1 MVKVPSPLPLYVAEK
16 RCVLFV
22 GAGLSAA
29 AKLPTWHGL
38 LTALIDR
45 AEQSAGQSAVDEMRK
60 LLERGRYLDVADH
73 CRTILGTSVHEIL
86 SMVRGANEPIPQPHK
101 VLRALPWAAIVT
113 TNYDKLLERAYGEI
127 GDWPKTPT
135 HADTSMLGTVL
146 FDRAFFILK
155 AHGDIDRPD
164 TIVLSTTDYRDITHS
179 NAAFQ
184 SFISA
189 MLLNYCLLFVGYSLS
204 DPDFRLLLDR
214 QLTTFKGYAPPRYAI
229 MEDVGPVEA
238 QVLFR
243 NAGINVISY
252 PKGEHG
258 TVVEFLEALTSEIG
272 AKKETAATA
281 VPLAARGPLEIRATA
296 ELTTVQRAAQLT
308 LTAKGNILSATL
320 VNGDTA
326 GTGNREFDPARIEA
340 ALRKVLKE
348 PFLEKEAALAVGK
361 KLRAALP
368 PVIADAID
376 TIADGTP
383 LAIIADDSLW
393 TYPWEWL
400 AIRDNQLLSLRA
412 AVFRQSIAL
421 TATARGRPRVS
432 QPLDVLI
439 IGDTM
444 VEAPLP
450 ASLKESQEIAE
461 IYQEAG
467 ANVELL
473 VGERATFET
482 CVARL
487 RERRYDVV
495 HFSGHAA
502 ARSSEPI
509 LFLAGGVA
517 LEPLDLRSFL
527 STSPPAVLFLNSH
540 HTAFMP
546 ADPSSNGFMA
556 VSTAAGVGAFIG
568 GFGSMFDAGSR
579 QVGVRFHKEL
589 IDGQPVAAALLR
601 ARQASAKK
609 AADPSWMSF
618 ACGGYGDLR
627 IV

>member
-1 MVKVPSPLPLYVAEK
+1 
-16 RCVLFV
+16 
-22 GAGLSAA
+22 
-29 AKLPTWHGL
+29 
-38 LTALIDR
+38 
-45 AEQSAGQSAVDEMRK
+45 
-60 LLERGRYLDVADH
+60 
-73 CRTILGTSVHEIL
+73 
-86 SMVRGANEPIPQPHK
+86 
-101 VLRALPWAAIVT
+101 
-113 TNYDKLLERAYGEI
+113 
-127 GDWPKTPT
+127 
-135 HADTSMLGTVL
+135 
-146 FDRAFFILK
+146 
-155 AHGDIDRPD
+155 
-164 TIVLSTTDYRDITHS
+164 
-179 NAAFQ
+179 
-184 SFISA
+184 

-258 TVVEFLEALTSEIG
+258 TVVEFLTSLTSELG
-272 AKKETAATA
+272 AKKEKAPVAA
-281 VPLAARGPLEIRATA
+281 VPLATRGPIGVRATA
-296 ELTTVQRAAQLT
+296 ELTSIPAAARLT
-308 LTAKGNILSATL
+308 LTAQGNVLSAMI
-320 VNGDTA
+320 VNGDKTGA
-326 GTGNREFDPARIEA
+326 GKREFDPMKITA
-340 ALRKVLKE
+340 ALRKVLE
-348 PFLEKEAALAVGK
+348 QPFIEKEATLAVGK
-361 KLRAALP
+361 ELRDALP
-368 PVIADAID
+368 PIIAEAID

-383 LAIIADDSLW
+383 LAIAADDSLW

-400 AIRDNQLLSLRA
+400 AIRDNQLLALRA
-412 AVFRQSIAL
+412 AVFRQSITL
-421 TATARGRPRVS
+421 TAAARGRPRVN

-444 VEAPLP
+444 EDAPLP
-450 ASLKESQEIAE
+450 ASRKESHEIAE
-461 IYQEAG
+461 VYEKSG

-473 VGERATFET
+473 VGSRATFET
-482 CVARL
+482 CVTRL
-487 RERRYDVV
+487 REHRYDVV

-527 STSPPAVLFLNSH
+527 STSPPAILFLNSH

-546 ADPSSNGFMA
+546 ADPSDNGFMA

-568 GFGSMFDAGSR
+568 GFGSMFDVGSR

-589 IDGQPVAAALLR
+589 IDGQPVAVALLR

-609 AADPSWMSF
+609 APDPSWMSF